1 MRIIDPH
8 HHLWSVRSGN
18 YPWLLNRMKSHLF
31 GKPADIAAEY
41 LVEDL
46 LDDARNQGLVKSV
59 HIECG
64 FDPARSVQETAWL
77 QSLADTPGSIGVPHG
92 IVAHADFS
100 DPQIEETLAGHCE
113 HANIRGI
120 RQMLNW
126 HRNTHWSMSDRE
138 YLHDP
143 TWRRNFR
150 LLRKYNLSFDLQ
162 LYYHQMDDAITLAK
176 ENPETLFILNH
187 TGMPA
192 DRDEEGLQGWRR
204 ALQRLAACQN
214 TVAKISGLGMC
225 DHNWTAESIRPF
237 VLKAIE
243 DFGVD
248 RCMFAS
254 NFPVD
259 QKFSSYDVLWNA
271 FRTITAEFS
280 ADDRSKLFYDNACRY
295 YRL

>member
-18 YPWLLNRMKSHLF
+18 YPWLLNRMEPHLF

-41 LVEDL
+41 LPENL

-77 QSLADTPGSIGVPHG
+77 QSLADAPGSFGIPHG

-100 DPQIEETLAGHCE
+100 DPRIEETLAGHCE

-120 RQMLNW
+120 RQMLNR
-126 HRNTHWSMSDRE
+126 HRNVQWSMSERE

-143 TWRRNFR
+143 VWRSNFR

-162 LYYHQMDDAITLAK
+162 LYYHQMADAITLAE

-192 DRDEEGLQGWRR
+192 DRDEEGLRGWRR
-204 ALQRLAACQN
+204 ALQRLAECQN
-214 TVAKISGLGMC
+214 AVTKISGLGMC
-225 DHNWTAESIRPF
+225 DQNWTVASIRPF

-243 DFGVD
+243 DFGMD

-259 QKFSSYDVLWNA
+259 QKFSSYDVLWDA
-271 FRTITAEFS
+271 FRAITAEFS
-280 ADDRSKLFYDNACRY
+280 VDDRSKLFHDNASRY